1 MAETAE
7 QDKKQE
13 PERRHQ
19 EMLKKLNV
27 VVYKGAFPASSDD
40 IQIFE
45 IDGVKCI
52 AVYRVGL
59 SCDYNDKHLAD
70 KQKRIQAKE
79 KEYQRLLGQP
89 ENDWTRKSYD
99 EYKIIAKHIEGLG
112 YYYTYLGDVGER
124 YLRISWYW

>member
-1 MAETAE
+1 MKKQFIKSLWFLSLCSILSLSACSKSERVKSNEELAKSMAEIAE

-13 PERRHQ
+13 PKRRHQ

-27 VVYKGAFPASSDD
+27 VVYKGAFPASSGD
-40 IQIFE
+40 IQTFE

-59 SCDYNDKHLAD
+59 SCDYNDKHPAD

-79 KEYQRLLGQP
+79 KEYQRLLRES
-89 ENDWTRKSYD
+89 END
-99 EYKIIAKHIEGLG
+99 
-112 YYYTYLGDVGER
+112 
-124 YLRISWYW
+124 

>member
-1 MAETAE
+1 MKQFIKSLWFLSLCTMLSLSACSKSERVMSKEEFAKSMAETAE

-89 ENDWTRKSYD
+89 END
-99 EYKIIAKHIEGLG
+99 
-112 YYYTYLGDVGER
+112 
-124 YLRISWYW
+124 